1 MGSGGLNALDEL
13 LSEFRTTP
21 LSGCPA
27 PFQGGAAG
35 FLAYDLGAEIEAL
48 PSPRCRDLDIP
59 DLELGFYDGVIAWN
73 HRTRRCFV
81 VSTGLPLRG
90 EQRAERSEKRAAE
103 LVAWI
108 RGESAPPE
116 PRGGLAKLAASGA
129 DRRDPGSD
137 ASARS
142 LEYRFDG
149 QGGLTSGFTRPG
161 YEQAVR
167 AAIDKIRA
175 GDIFQV
181 NLSQRFSAPAPPDA
195 ISYYLELRHRA
206 PAPFGAWF
214 GGSRCSIASASPERF
229 VRRSAGGRL
238 EARPIKGTRPRGADP
253 ESDRR
258 LAAELVASDKDR
270 AENLMIADL
279 IRNDLSR
286 VSGAGTVRA
295 ASLFGLESYA
305 TVHHLVSVIQGETR
319 PGLGPVDV
327 VRAMFPCGSVTGAP
341 KIRAMEL
348 IAEFEPVARGPSYGS
363 LGWLGF
369 DGRLDLNV
377 AIRTVVLVGDR
388 AVFHVGG
395 AVVADSE
402 PSDEYRETLDKA
414 RALAGSLS
422 FEV

>member
-1 MGSGGLNALDEL
+1 MNALDGL
-13 LSEFRTTP
+13 LAAFRTSP

-48 PSPRCRDLDIP
+48 PPPRCRDLDVP

-90 EQRAERSEKRAAE
+90 NQAVERSERRAAE
-103 LVAWI
+103 LVEWI
-108 RGESAPPE
+108 RGESAPPA

-129 DRRDPGSD
+129 TRRGSD
-137 ASARS
+137 RDSSARS
-142 LEYRFDG
+142 REYG
-149 QGGLTSGFTRPG
+149 VGGHGELTSGFTRQG
-161 YEQAVR
+161 YEVAVR
-167 AAIDKIRA
+167 AAIEKVRA

-181 NLSQRFSAPAPPDA
+181 NLSQRFSAPAPPDPA
-195 ISYYLELRHRA
+195 SYYLELRRRA

-214 GGSRCSIASASPERF
+214 RGSRCSIAGASPERF

-258 LAAELVASDKDR
+258 LAAELLASAKDR

-279 IRNDLSR
+279 MRNDLSR
-286 VSGAGTVRA
+286 ISRAGTVRA

-305 TVHHLVSVIQGETR
+305 TVHHLVSVIEGEMR
-319 PGLGPVDV
+319 PGLGPVDLI
-327 VRAMFPCGSVTGAP
+327 RAMFPCGSVTGAP

-348 IAEFEPVARGPSYGS
+348 IAGFEPVARGPSYGS
-363 LGWLGF
+363 VGWIGF

-377 AIRTVVLVGDR
+377 AIRTVVLAGDR
-388 AVFHVGG
+388 ALFHAGG

-402 PSDEYRETLDKA
+402 PAEEFGETLDKA